1 MHFLWF
7 RLGLCIASALPNA
20 KLNINLGDNHFEL
33 SVMYRSIVTLQ
44 PPPQGEVVGG
54 GMCRVFTYPMA
65 LQCRVN
71 ETAFFAP
78 NIQPCYLP
86 GNSRCFTVICMSFS
100 QVFPGIWKDI
110 NKYCDIV
117 KMAIVV
123 PEHVLSLFDR
133 LVFECQNFIWCH

>member
-33 SVMYRSIVTLQ
+33 SVMLRSIVTLQ

-71 ETAFFAP
+71 ETAFFCTKYTAV
-78 NIQPCYLP
+78 LFA
-86 GNSRCFTVICMSFS
+86 RE
-100 QVFPGIWKDI
+100 FP
-110 NKYCDIV
+110 
-117 KMAIVV
+117 
-123 PEHVLSLFDR
+123 LFYRD
-133 LVFECQNFIWCH
+133 LYEF